1 MAVHATAR
9 IHSLALVDD
18 CEIGAETRV
27 WAFSHVLSGA
37 RIGARCNLGEGV
49 FVEGGAVIGDDC
61 TIKNSIAVWDGVVL
75 GDRVFVGPHAVFTN
89 VDRPRAG
96 RRVERSSY
104 LPTFIGEGASI
115 GANATIRC
123 GVTIGRSAFIGAGSV
138 VLRDVPAYALVVG
151 NPARQRGWVC
161 ECAARLDPEFSCPD
175 CSSRYKLGPKGL
187 FAFSSGDVD
196 RSR

>member
-27 WAFSHVLSGA
+27 WAFSHVLSRA
-37 RIGARCNLGEGV
+37 RIGARSNLGEGV

-61 TIKNSIAVWDGVVL
+61 TIKNGIAIWDGVVL
-75 GDRVFVGPHAVFTN
+75 GDRVFVGPNAVFTN

-96 RRVERSSY
+96 RRVERSRY
-104 LPTFIGEGASI
+104 LRTFVADGVTI

-123 GVTIGRSAFIGAGSV
+123 GITIGRCAFIGAGSV
-138 VLRDVPAYALVVG
+138 VIRDVAAHALVVG

-161 ECAARLDPEFSCPD
+161 ECASRLDQRLLCPD
-175 CSSRYKLGPKGL
+175 CGARYEEGSAGL
-187 FAFSSGDVD
+187 TQLP
-196 RSR
+196 

>member
-9 IHSLALVDD
+9 IHSLALIDD
-18 CEIGAETRV
+18 CEIGAETTV
-27 WAFSHVLSGA
+27 WAFSHVLSRA

-61 TIKNSIAVWDGVVL
+61 TIKNGIAIWEGVVL
-75 GDRVFVGPHAVFTN
+75 SDRVFVGPNVVFTN

-96 RRVERSSY
+96 QRVERSRY
-104 LPTFIGEGASI
+104 APTCIADGVTI

-123 GVTIGRSAFIGAGSV
+123 SVTIGRYAFIGAGSV

-161 ECAARLDPEFSCPD
+161 ECAASLDSKFSCPD
-175 CSSRYKLGPKGL
+175 CRSRYELGSGGL
-187 FAFSSGDVD
+187 V
-196 RSR
+196 RLQ